1 MTSPLL
7 KNIVQLIGDGVAPG
21 GAIALITDGKRES
34 SAYGTFAGSGS
45 STVRVD
51 TVYDV
56 ASITKLFTAALI
68 MQLHEQG
75 KVSIYDRCALYLDNF
90 HGSELTLLDLLTHRA
105 NFGIRLSDYRLQF
118 PDSDALKQA
127 LLQLE
132 PPANAAPT
140 ITYANLEFFYLGA
153 IVERVSGNSLHD
165 ELHALFDTLSLRH
178 TYTGPDITQ
187 LQIPTPPTEIVD
199 GQTIQGVTHDET
211 ARMLGG
217 LTGHAGVFSTAEDL
231 ATFGQAW
238 LSGKVIS
245 KKAFKQ
251 LVYKDYDPSGTL
263 PQALGW
269 WLRVTTPDGVLST
282 PSTLS
287 HTGFTGPFLTIC
299 PATNK
304 VAAFVCNRT
313 YYGRDNTKQRHIW
326 QTLVN
331 WVST

>member
-7 KNIVQLIGDGVAPG
+7 KNIVQLVSDGVAPG

-68 MQLHEQG
+68 KQLHEQG

-140 ITYANLEFFYLGA
+140 ITYANLE
-153 IVERVSGNSLHD
+153 
-165 ELHALFDTLSLRH
+165 
-178 TYTGPDITQ
+178 
-187 LQIPTPPTEIVD
+187 
-199 GQTIQGVTHDET
+199 
-211 ARMLGG
+211 
-217 LTGHAGVFSTAEDL
+217 
-231 ATFGQAW
+231 
-238 LSGKVIS
+238 
-245 KKAFKQ
+245 
-251 LVYKDYDPSGTL
+251 
-263 PQALGW
+263 
-269 WLRVTTPDGVLST
+269 
-282 PSTLS
+282 
-287 HTGFTGPFLTIC
+287 
-299 PATNK
+299 
-304 VAAFVCNRT
+304 
-313 YYGRDNTKQRHIW
+313 
-326 QTLVN
+326 
-331 WVST
+331 